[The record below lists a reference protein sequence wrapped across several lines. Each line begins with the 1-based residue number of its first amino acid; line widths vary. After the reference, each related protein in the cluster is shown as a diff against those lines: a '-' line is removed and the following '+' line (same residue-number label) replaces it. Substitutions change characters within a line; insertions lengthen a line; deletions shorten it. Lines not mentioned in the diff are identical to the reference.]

1 MSTAATSVHTPGR
14 SAPWLVLSFGTLVA
28 ANAALAAVRSSAT
41 AGDLATGGALLALAA
56 LIARGLWRGARWA
69 WWASLV
75 LAAVGLFFVLPLVG
89 TILLGGP
96 AEPVGTGWDIVFFP
110 LSAAVL
116 TALVIAL
123 LARPKAAGVGDEP

>member
-1 MSTAATSVHTPGR
+1 MSTAATSVRAPGR
-14 SAPWLVLSFGTLVA
+14 SAPWLVLSFGALVA

-41 AGDLATGGALLALAA
+41 AGDLVTGGALLVLAA

-75 LAAVGLFFVLPLVG
+75 FAGAGLFFVLPLVG

-96 AEPVGTGWDIVFFP
+96 TEPVGTGWDIVFFP

-116 TALVIAL
+116 MAL
-123 LARPKAAGVGDEP
+123 LVALWTRRRST